1 MGNQL
6 FVCCLKGSLL
16 VTFREFR
23 FKVLA
28 IHTKYQVL
36 IINVYLHVDDFKQ
49 VMFIIRIVSL
59 I

>member
-6 FVCCLKGSLL
+6 FVHCLKGSLL

-28 IHTKYQVL
+28 YTQNIKY
-36 IINVYLHVDDFKQ
+36 
-49 VMFIIRIVSL
+49 
-59 I
+59 